1 MFKQPLLKSR
11 FVKIAGTCNE
21 TRTTLYNI
29 IGDKWGFQYEEEAF
43 LPQID
48 YYHLTEISLDELE
61 KNPQLLD
68 YDE

>member
-1 MFKQPLLKSR
+1 MIFTFIGSILLIGGNMNWYFR
-11 FVKIAGTCNE
+11 F
-21 TRTTLYNI
+21 I